1 MSVMETRAALQAS
14 ERTKTL
20 SYLATL
26 YLPLS
31 ASAVSSHQ
39 NIRQPILTSGEVNL
53 QYECSPIINHSV
65 FVLHRTSRIFPHHN
79 HARSLSPAYAFYLD
93 RIDRASAKTCH
104 CDNREDCKSDCGCH
118 VFQRHLRR
126 RFSPQMAPG
135 LLVLQMDKENLSTI
149 SYRHRARKSHI

>member
-1 MSVMETRAALQAS
+1 MYQRNAVSAVSPHHCQLLKMSLQMHQVMSVMETRAALQAS

-65 FVLHRTSRIFPHHN
+65 FVLHRTSRFSPHHN
-79 HARSLSPAYAFYLD
+79 HTRSLSPAYTFYFE
-93 RIDRASAKTCH
+93 RINRSSDEPCH
-104 CDNREDCKSDCGCH
+104 GENRDNYKHDCGCH
-118 VFQRHLRR
+118 VFQRHR
-126 RFSPQMAPG
+126 
-135 LLVLQMDKENLSTI
+135 
-149 SYRHRARKSHI
+149 